1 MQVAA
6 QICHGDP
13 TYHRVVFYHLSWY
26 PGLLDHY
33 THNPVTPAKAGIQL
47 LYKWIPASAG
57 MTILIN
63 ASMGPSKIPASA
75 GMTFRQFQEKTF
87 KQLEERTVK
96 HLEFN
101 KACSM

>member
-1 MQVAA
+1 
-6 QICHGDP
+6 
-13 TYHRVVFYHLSWY
+13 
-26 PGLLDHY
+26 
-33 THNPVTPAKAGIQL
+33 
-47 LYKWIPASAG
+47 

-96 HLEFN
+96 HLGGRTFKQLEVRTVKYLEFN
-101 KACSM
+101 KACGM